1 MKNKILISI
10 LLMGILS
17 ACKED
22 TDNNKDGVEPTSG
35 YSLYQLDLRSQSYTG
50 DCIDDWSWEC
60 WHRDQTI
67 EIQSVNDSTMK
78 AKELDNGAWTGDYS
92 RHVNGNQ
99 ISGALPIPN
108 IMMLQSQAEWMTS
121 PVTYDAMNF
130 VVGYNQLHTEAQGTG
145 LYEKTFDYTNCANAS
160 SQVGLVDSFIVI
172 LRAL

>member
-22 TDNNKDGVEPTSG
+22 ADNNTDGVEPTSG
-35 YSLYQLDLRSQSYTG
+35 YSLYQLELRSQSYTG

-78 AKELDNGAWTGDYS
+78 AKVLDNGAWTGDYTRMS
-92 RHVNGNQ
+92 MAIRFLVHCPFQ
-99 ISGALPIPN
+99 
-108 IMMLQSQAEWMTS
+108 TS
-121 PVTYDAMNF
+121 
-130 VVGYNQLHTEAQGTG
+130 
-145 LYEKTFDYTNCANAS
+145 
-160 SQVGLVDSFIVI
+160 
-172 LRAL
+172 